1 MSIDLSSPI
10 TLEGPRVRLRPL
22 VAADAPAL
30 FAVTPRETFRHFLTW
45 PREWT
50 AGALGSWL
58 EAHAANPRTRAFA
71 VVDRATDTVVG
82 STSYLDIDPP
92 NRCVEIGA
100 TWYAPACRGT
110 HVNPECKLLLLGH
123 AFERLGCVRVTL
135 KCDARNEH
143 SQRAIARLGA
153 TREGTL
159 RKHRIQSDGFV
170 RDTVYF
176 SIIAEEW
183 PRVREGLLKRL
194 AESPPTGSP

>member
-1 MSIDLSSPI
+1 MDFSSPI
-10 TLEGPRVRLRPL
+10 SLEGQRVRLRPL
-22 VAADAPAL
+22 ASADADAL
-30 FAVTPRETFRHFLTW
+30 FAITPQTTFPYFLSW

-50 AGALGSWL
+50 PQAFRSWL
-58 EAHAANPRTRAFA
+58 GAHIANPRTRALA
-71 VVDRATDTVVG
+71 VIDRATDSVIG
-82 STSYLDIDPP
+82 STSCLDIDPP
-92 NRCVEIGA
+92 NRCIEIGA
-100 TWYAPACRGT
+100 TWYAPSHRGT

-143 SQRAIARLGA
+143 SQRAIAKLGA

-183 PRVREGLLKRL
+183 PRVREGLLARL
-194 AESPPTGSP
+194 AQ